1 MDLQF
6 KILICTVIKYLKVIL
21 VMFVK
26 LLNLITVN
34 VFKVAQTLL
43 RAARSLGRLS
53 LTRLNLLRL
62 IFLTLKCLF

>member
-1 MDLQF
+1 MDLHF

-43 RAARSLGRLS
+43 RAAGSLGGLS